1 MIYDNFNRPVLNLR
15 ISVIQKCNKH
25 CPYCHREGENNPTDL
40 MKVPEIIQ
48 IVRIALSLGIN
59 RVKLTGGE
67 PLLRN
72 NIVDIVKGI
81 AELEGLKDL
90 SMTTNGTHLKDLA
103 KDLRKSGLKR
113 VNVSLPTLDPL
124 VYKEIMGGN
133 LQDVIDGIKT
143 AVAVGMNPVKLNML
157 LLKDINDNEIN
168 QMIQFATETG
178 TILQLI
184 ELEPINISKKYYKD
198 HHIGLDKIE
207 NKIKK
212 FALEKK
218 VRKFMQKRRIYK
230 LKNVKIELIRP
241 IENTEFCGSC
251 TRLRITS
258 DGKIKPC
265 LMRSDNL
272 IDILSSMRQGA
283 NESKLREL
291 FIEAIQKREPY
302 YKATLTSNVSN

>member
-1 MIYDNFNRPVLNLR
+1 
-15 ISVIQKCNKH
+15 
-25 CPYCHREGENNPTDL
+25 
-40 MKVPEIIQ
+40 
-48 IVRIALSLGIN
+48 
-59 RVKLTGGE
+59 
-67 PLLRN
+67 
-72 NIVDIVKGI
+72 
-81 AELEGLKDL
+81 
-90 SMTTNGTHLKDLA
+90 
-103 KDLRKSGLKR
+103 
-113 VNVSLPTLDPL
+113 
-124 VYKEIMGGN
+124 MGGN